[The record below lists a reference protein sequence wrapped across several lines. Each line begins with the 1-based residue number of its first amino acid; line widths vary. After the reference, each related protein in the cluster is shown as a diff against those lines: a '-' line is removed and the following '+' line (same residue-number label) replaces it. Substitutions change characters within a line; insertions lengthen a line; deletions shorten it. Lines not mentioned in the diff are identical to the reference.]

1 MQTHKESRAG
11 VLTLTEGVIWKQLL
25 LFFFPILLGSFFQQ
39 FYNTVDAVIVGR
51 MVGKYALAAVGGSA
65 AMIINLLVGFF
76 VGLASGTTVVVAQH
90 RGAGDQEKVSNAVH
104 TSAALGLA
112 GGVLMTLLCVF
123 GSGPILRLL
132 QTPPEIM
139 GQSVSYMRIYSAGML
154 FSLLYNI
161 GAGILRAVGDSRRPL
176 YYLIAACG
184 VNIVL
189 DLLLVG
195 ALGMGVNGAAWA
207 TVFSQLVSCMLTVLT
222 LLRSR
227 DSYRLCIRKIR
238 FHREMLWPIIRIGLP
253 AGLQSVMFN
262 GSNLVIQGSI
272 NRFGTD
278 TVAAWSVYGKIDGI
292 YWMTMNAFSV
302 ALTSFVGQN
311 FGAGKLERIKRSV
324 GICMAFACCFA
335 LVLTAVL
342 LLWGRVV
349 LLLFT
354 DDTAVMDIAMQ
365 MMRVVVPAYVLWPL
379 IEVFSGT
386 ARGCGDVKIPTVM
399 MLLGVCALRVVWVY
413 VVLPLR
419 PELSTLTFCYPLTWF
434 VTGCAFTVYYFL
446 GRWQTGGHGRLEP
459 LGKTAKN
466 E

>member
-1 MQTHKESRAG
+1 MQTHKSHGGA
-11 VLTLTEGVIWKQLL
+11 LTLTEGVIWKQLL

-39 FYNTVDAVIVGR
+39 LYNTVDAVIVGR

-90 RGAGDQEKVSNAVH
+90 RGAGDQEKVSRAVH
-104 TSAALGLA
+104 TSIALGLA
-112 GGVLMTLLCVF
+112 GGVLMTLLCICA
-123 GSGPILRLL
+123 SSPILHLL
-132 QTPPEIM
+132 QTPVEIM

-195 ALGMGVNGAAWA
+195 WLKMGVNGAAWA
-207 TVFSQLVSCMLTVLT
+207 TVISQLVSCVLTVLA
-222 LLRSR
+222 LLRSQ
-227 DSYRLCIRKIR
+227 DSYRLFIRKIR

-292 YWMTMNAFSV
+292 YWMTMNSFGV

-311 FGAGKLERIKRSV
+311 YGAAKLERIKRSV
-324 GICMAFACCFA
+324 GICMAFACGFA
-335 LVLTAVL
+335 LFLTAVL
-342 LLWGRVV
+342 LLWGHGILYV
-349 LLLFT
+349 FT
-354 DDTAVMDIAMQ
+354 DDDIVVDISMQ
-365 MMRVVVPAYVLWPL
+365 MMRVVVPAYVFWPL

-386 ARGCGDVKIPTVM
+386 ARGCGDVKVPTIM
-399 MLLGVCALRVVWVY
+399 TLLGVCALRVAWAY
-413 VVLPLR
+413 FVLPLR
-419 PELSTLTFCYPLTWF
+419 PELSTLTFCYPLTWI

-446 GRWQTGGHGRLEP
+446 GRWQTGGHGRLRP
-459 LGKTAKN
+459 LDKTDKIQ
-466 E
+466 